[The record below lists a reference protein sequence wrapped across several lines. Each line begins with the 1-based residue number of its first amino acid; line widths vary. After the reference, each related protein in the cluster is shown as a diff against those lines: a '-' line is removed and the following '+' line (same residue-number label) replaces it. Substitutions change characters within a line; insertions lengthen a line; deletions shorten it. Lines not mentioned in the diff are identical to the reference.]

1 MKLRFVPGR
10 TVIGTARAI
19 GHSVKSPKGG
29 KTTQTVYGWLV
40 TKLIDRL
47 LENSEKKTEK
57 ETLERKHN
65 VKFM

>member
-1 MKLRFVPGR
+1 MGYYPGR
-10 TVIGTARAI
+10 FAVGTARRIANSI
-19 GHSVKSPKGG
+19 KTPHTP

-57 ETLERKHN
+57 KKLENKHN